1 MNKFFLAI
9 VASLWFCFGFSQ
21 EINGTVVIN
30 AEQTGMADQQIFRTL
45 QTELTEFIN
54 DTRWTNKKFA
64 TQERINCNMV
74 IIVNSYNSESFSASI
89 QVQASRPVYGSTYTS
104 TIYNF
109 NDRNFS
115 FNYREFQPLNFNPNN
130 FSSNLVSV
138 VAFHVYT
145 VLGLDAATF
154 SPNGGD
160 EYFAIAK
167 QIVNTAASSDFKGWR
182 AADGQQTRYQ
192 FNDALLSPVFK
203 EFHSAMYDYHRKG
216 LDMMHEN
223 PKQAKENIAAAINS
237 LKAINDTRP
246 NSYLL
251 RTFFDAKAEEIEQIF
266 SDGPSVPIDDL
277 VQNLNRIAPT
287 KRSNWKNIKF

>member
-1 MNKFFLAI
+1 MRTYILTILFGLLL
-9 VASLWFCFGFSQ
+9 STGFSQ

-45 QTELTEFIN
+45 QTALTEFVN
-54 DTRWTNKKFA
+54 ETRWTNKKYA

-74 IIVNSYNSESFSASI
+74 IIVNSYNAESFSASI

-109 NDRNFS
+109 NDKDFS
-115 FNYREFQPLNFNPNN
+115 FDYREYQPLNFNPNT
-130 FSSNLVSV
+130 FSTNLVSV
-138 VAFHVYT
+138 VAFHIYT
-145 VLGLDAATF
+145 VLGLDADTF
-154 SPNGGD
+154 SLNGGN
-160 EYFAIAK
+160 EYYAIAK
-167 QIVNTAASSDFKGWR
+167 QIVNTAASTNYKGWR

-203 EFHSAMYDYHRKG
+203 NFHSAMYDYHRKG
-216 LDMMHEN
+216 LDLMQED
-223 PKQAKENIAAAINS
+223 PKLAKANIAAAINS

-246 NSYLL
+246 NSFLL

-287 KRSNWKNIKF
+287 KRSNWQNIRF